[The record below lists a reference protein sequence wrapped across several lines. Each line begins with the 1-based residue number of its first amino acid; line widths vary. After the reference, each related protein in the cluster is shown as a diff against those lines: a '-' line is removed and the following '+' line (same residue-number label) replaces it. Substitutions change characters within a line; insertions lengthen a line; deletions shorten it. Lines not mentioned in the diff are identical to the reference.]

1 MDLADPP
8 HVESSGTRDGTLVP
22 CSGMW
27 IFIHCATRE
36 VPHLT
41 SWIQLF
47 QNQLHTLGSKFFF
60 LCVCVCVCVCA
71 CTHSV
76 VSDSLQ
82 SPELSSARLLC
93 LWNFPGK
100 NTGVGRHF
108 LLQGIFPTKRWTPRC
123 LRHLHYRQILDPLS
137 RWVNTVK
144 SSFVC
149 GWTQVCVGFLLFEA
163 KSSD

>member
-1 MDLADPP
+1 MWNLLGPGMPP
-8 HVESSGTRDGTLVP
+8 CPLLWYVDFYPLCHQGSPSFDFLNPVISEP
-22 CSGMW
+22 AA
-27 IFIHCATRE
+27 H
-36 VPHLT
+36 
-41 SWIQLF
+41 SWF
-47 QNQLHTLGSKFFF
+47 QV
-60 LCVCVCVCVCA
+60 CVCVCVCVCA

-123 LRHLHYRQILDPLS
+123 LRLLHYRQILDPLS
-137 RWVNTVK
+137 R
-144 SSFVC
+144 
-149 GWTQVCVGFLLFEA
+149 
-163 KSSD
+163 